1 MNKLKERILYL
12 ENNQMAKQYQ
22 QEERDEKLKH
32 SQIVLNQDQNT
43 IKQRLTYL
51 TQQLE
56 DKDR

>member
-43 IKQRLTYL
+43 IKQQLTYL